1 LFKDRA
7 ALASAR
13 TSKSP
18 DKAAMEA
25 YDRSQLIS
33 DRSRLLEDKS
43 HLYGDRAKILQGKE
57 AMESHLEPDVPRD
70 EQATVQHDREKILK
84 NRARMEED
92 KALLLRDSGHL
103 VADYGEHV
111 TGGKGMSRAM
121 VSAVSED
128 KGLLH
133 EDHVRLRKDFHDMH
147 RDRYELERD
156 EHSSVLRGSGAS
168 GYKHS
173 SHHPVHHHKLAA
185 ATAQSPALTS
195 GHVKMIL
202 AGCCGVILVLMGLV
216 VLYRQNKMQDDPNA
230 EDRIPLKSGDPRSI
244 PRGDEMSNFRGL

>member
-1 LFKDRA
+1 
-7 ALASAR
+7 
-13 TSKSP
+13 
-18 DKAAMEA
+18 MEA

-57 AMESHLEPDVPRD
+57 SVQMHLEPDVPRN
-70 EQATVQHDREKILK
+70 EQANVQHDREVLLK

-103 VADYGEHV
+103 VADYGEHAS
-111 TGGKGMSRAM
+111 GGQGMTRTM

-133 EDHVRLRKDFHDMH
+133 QDHVRLRKDFGAMH
-147 RDRYELERD
+147 REHYQLERD
-156 EHSSVLRGSGAS
+156 EHSSVLNGPGARGSLTPAGKALS
-168 GYKHS
+168 LYKH
-173 SHHPVHHHKLAA
+173 AA
-185 ATAQSPALTS
+185 LRPSTRHQGPALTT
-195 GHVKMIL
+195 GHVKMLL
-202 AGCCGVILVLMGLV
+202 AGCCGVVLVLMGLL
-216 VLYRQNKMQDDPNA
+216 VLYRQQALRSDPDA

-244 PRGDEMSNFRGL
+244 PRGDDEMRNFRGL